1 MNWLITGGAGFIG
14 SRLVHQLWK
23 AGDASIRI
31 VDNLTSG
38 LCGSRGSRDRF
49 ATIGR
54 GQLRRSCGSVAYREL
69 APPDLAG
76 PPEGIE
82 LVVADIADADL
93 ALRAAEGAEVIVHLA
108 ANSGIQP
115 SIADPRLDCTTNVV
129 GTLNY
134 LEAARL
140 QAVPRFIF
148 ASSSAVIGDITPP
161 IHEEMVPCPKSPYGA
176 SKSAC
181 EGYLSAYQGS
191 FGIDTVAL
199 RFANVYGPG
208 SSHKEGVVARFI
220 LRALAGESLEIYGDG
235 SWSRNFIYVDDLVR
249 AVVKAA
255 HTPGVGGEVFQI
267 ASGRETSIGELA
279 TLLPPLLEAAGI
291 SGVEVSYTDPLPG
304 EIRRSYSDCSKAER
318 LLDWRAEVDL
328 VEGLKRTLDWYLE
341 QTRSKNAQRRTLR
354 VYGPDDTVLVRL

>member
-14 SRLVHQLWK
+14 SRLVHQLLK

-31 VDNLTSG
+31 VDSLTSG
-38 LCGSRGSRDRF
+38 LCGSLGSCDQF
-49 ATIGR
+49 ATVGR
-54 GQLRRSCGSVAYREL
+54 EQLRRSCGSVAYREL
-69 APPDLAG
+69 APADIAG

-82 LVVADIADADL
+82 LVVADLADADL

-108 ANSGIQP
+108 ASSGIP
-115 SIADPRLDCTTNVV
+115 SSLADPRLDCTTNVV

-140 QAVPRFIF
+140 QAVPRFVF
-148 ASSSAVIGDITPP
+148 ASSDAVIGDIPPP
-161 IHEEMVPCPKSPYGA
+161 IHEEMVPRPKSPYGA
-176 SKSAC
+176 SKSAG

-208 SSHKEGVVARFI
+208 SSHKESVVARFI
-220 LRALAGESLEIYGDG
+220 RRALAGESLEIYGDG
-235 SWSRNFIYVDDLVR
+235 SRSRDFIYVDDLIR

-267 ASGRETSIGELA
+267 ASGRETGIGELA
-279 TLLPPLLEAAGI
+279 TLLLPLLEAAGI
-291 SGVEVSYTDPLPG
+291 IGVEVSYTDPLPG
-304 EIRRSYSDCSKAER
+304 EVCRNYSDCSKAER
-318 LLDWRAEVDL
+318 LLDWWVEVDL

-341 QTRSKNAQRRTLR
+341 QARSKNAQRRTLR
-354 VYGPDDTVLVRL
+354 V